1 MEQTE
6 VGYVRGAA
14 QEIVRHNVD
23 GDVGPSVSI
32 VVFPLRAPNFQGK
45 RRPSMHV
52 AIAVA
57 FAMILAAPFFGRW
70 RANVWLKAN
79 MPEEQT
85 TARVPETA

>member
-1 MEQTE
+1 
-6 VGYVRGAA
+6 
-14 QEIVRHNVD
+14 
-23 GDVGPSVSI
+23 
-32 VVFPLRAPNFQGK
+32 
-45 RRPSMHV
+45 MHI

-57 FAMILAAPFFGRW
+57 FAMILVAPFFGRW